1 MNAAKAN
8 NIRMEFEDNDILA
21 LLSGEHNQHLAHIEK
36 SLDVTLDSF
45 GNSIK
50 ISGPVKSSKTAQR
63 VIEDL
68 YKKICTGGAADFD
81 KTMIDDALRWVM
93 TSQTPAAAA
102 ATATLDAIA
111 KKFGTAADK
120 TGLVAEA
127 KALGMSDEARRPRDA
142 EGEGDGRV
150 GRRRAGCNHWGRR
163 PSPPGAHSFAR
174 TRHRPTSPH
183 DKRCL

>member
-1 MNAAKAN
+1 MPSGIPLQGSGSDKSPVVY
-8 NIRMEFEDNDILA
+8 
-21 LLSGEHNQHLAHIEK
+21 SGEKKSDAFLRFVQEK
-36 SLDVTLDSF
+36 AGVWIGLP
-45 GNSIK
+45 GQ
-50 ISGPVKSSKTAQR
+50 VK
-63 VIEDL
+63 E
-68 YKKICTGGAADFD
+68 
-81 KTMIDDALRWVM
+81 
-93 TSQTPAAAA
+93 
-102 ATATLDAIA
+102 LDAIA

-142 EGEGDGRV
+142 EGEGGGRV
-150 GRRRAGCNHWGRR
+150 GRRRAGCHHWGRR